1 MPRERPIINWDE
13 VPVIIDVP
21 YVARLLAMNPDYVTR
36 LAKIT
41 KSLLLRLKNSGA
53 LRKTKLNSIWRNTEM
68 DIIANNREY
77 TAFKDLEIGE
87 IFVLIADGEW
97 YIKHHDDCAVRL
109 TDGETLKPKSALLLC
124 ESKNCVLMEREIYTA
139 LTEKECYNECGI

>member
-1 MPRERPIINWDE
+1 
-13 VPVIIDVP
+13 
-21 YVARLLAMNPDYVTR
+21 
-36 LAKIT
+36 
-41 KSLLLRLKNSGA
+41 
-53 LRKTKLNSIWRNTEM
+53 M

-77 TAFKDLEIGE
+77 TAFKDLGIGE

-124 ESKNCVLMEREIYTA
+124 ESKDCVLMEREIYTA
-139 LTEKECYNECGI
+139 LTEKEHYNKCGI

>member
-1 MPRERPIINWDE
+1 
-13 VPVIIDVP
+13 
-21 YVARLLAMNPDYVTR
+21 
-36 LAKIT
+36 
-41 KSLLLRLKNSGA
+41 
-53 LRKTKLNSIWRNTEM
+53 M

-109 TDGETLKPKSALLLC
+109 TDGKTLKPKSAWLLC
-124 ESKNCVLMEREIYTA
+124 ESKDCVLMEREIYTA
-139 LTEKECYNECGI
+139 LTEKECNKCG